1 MDIKS
6 VPYHTPDGDYEITVT
21 VSSYAVNGRLAVN
34 LLYRDGED
42 GIWKPYAF
50 PTVNLPN
57 EPLQENEAFIKDFD
71 ENEGILEFIL
81 KNQLGTLCPTA
92 GHSVFYTYPKIA
104 FDMEKLREFDPE
116 GTEKYLRKIQQKK
129 RTSKRKER

>member
-1 MDIKS
+1 MGIKS

-21 VSSYAVNGRLAVN
+21 VSSYAVNERLAVN
-34 LLYRDGED
+34 LLYKDDED

-57 EPLQENEAFIKDFD
+57 EPLHENEAFIKDFD
-71 ENEGILEFIL
+71 ENAGILEFFL
-81 KNQLGTLCPTA
+81 ENQFGTLCPTT

-116 GTEKYLRKIQQKK
+116 GTEKYLRRSQQKK
-129 RTSKRKER
+129 RSPKRKER

>member
-1 MDIKS
+1 MGVKS

-21 VSSYAVNGRLAVN
+21 VSSYAVNERLAVN
-34 LLYRDGED
+34 LLYKDDED

-57 EPLQENEAFIKDFD
+57 EPLHENEAFIKDFD
-71 ENEGILEFIL
+71 ENAGILEFFL
-81 KNQLGTLCPTA
+81 ENQFGTLCPTT

-116 GTEKYLRKIQQKK
+116 GTEKYLRRSQQKK
-129 RTSKRKER
+129 RSPKRKER

>member
-6 VPYHTPDGDYEITVT
+6 VPYHTSDGDYEITVT

-42 GIWKPYAF
+42 GIWKPYTF

-57 EPLQENEAFIKDFD
+57 EPLQEN
-71 ENEGILEFIL
+71 
-81 KNQLGTLCPTA
+81 
-92 GHSVFYTYPKIA
+92 
-104 FDMEKLREFDPE
+104 
-116 GTEKYLRKIQQKK
+116 
-129 RTSKRKER
+129 